1 MIKKFDLSQIDAVM
15 RIWLNTNI
23 AAHDF
28 IPKEYWLNNF
38 EVVKTMLPNSEILIY
53 EDDVIKGFVGVVDKS
68 YIAGLFVLEQFQRY
82 GIGSMLIEACK
93 TYYPVLTLDVYVKN
107 DKAIRFYNKHDFNI
121 KDKKENNDT
130 KELEYAMQWVL

>member
-38 EVVKTMLPNSEILIY
+38 EVTDAFS
-53 EDDVIKGFVGVVDKS
+53 
-68 YIAGLFVLEQFQRY
+68 
-82 GIGSMLIEACK
+82 
-93 TYYPVLTLDVYVKN
+93 
-107 DKAIRFYNKHDFNI
+107 
-121 KDKKENNDT
+121 
-130 KELEYAMQWVL
+130 